1 MSQRIAPSERKAQE
15 LRALLEGQGEAQS
28 GGELLSAL
36 VRLSTER
43 ILQEA
48 LEQEQTEALGRAR
61 YERRAGSQG
70 YRNGVRHEAQR
81 WNGWK
86 IPSPIQVGDESLGR
100 SLRRMQAGGERAA
113 PERYWCG
120 AMQTAKRPG
129 LAQR

>member
-1 MSQRIAPSERKAQE
+1 MEKPITPKPTASTWEHLEDFVREHVQQFIQ
-15 LRALLEGQGEAQS
+15 ALLEEEVT
-28 GGELLSAL
+28 ELLGRTKSA
-36 VRLSTER
+36 RR
-43 ILQEA
+43 EA
-48 LEQEQTEALGRAR
+48 VDAAP
-61 YERRAGSQG
+61 G

-86 IPSPIQVGDESLGR
+86 IPSPIQGGDESLGR

>member
-1 MSQRIAPSERKAQE
+1 MEKSKPLTPAPKASRTWEHLEDFVREHVQQFIQ
-15 LRALLEGQGEAQS
+15 ALLEEEVT
-28 GGELLSAL
+28 ELLGRTKSA
-36 VRLSTER
+36 RR
-43 ILQEA
+43 EA
-48 LEQEQTEALGRAR
+48 VDAVP
-61 YERRAGSQG
+61 G

-129 LAQR
+129 LTQR